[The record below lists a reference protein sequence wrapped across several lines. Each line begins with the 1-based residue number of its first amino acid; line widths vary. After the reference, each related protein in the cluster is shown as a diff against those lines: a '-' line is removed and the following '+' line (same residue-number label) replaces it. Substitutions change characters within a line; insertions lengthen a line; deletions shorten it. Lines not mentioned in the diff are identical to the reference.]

1 MRSAALIFACRSAVT
16 VVALLLAACGGDA
29 PRPETASTAT
39 PAPQREPSPMRI
51 VSLSP
56 AITRT
61 LLDLGLGG
69 AIVGRTPFCAGL
81 PDEVPA
87 VGSLFE
93 LDYEGLL
100 AAQPT
105 HVLVQPPA
113 EGIDPELERL
123 ARTRGWTL
131 RSWPLATIADVERLL
146 EDLSALLVDAARAK
160 ALPERDALDAAR
172 LAGARRAALW
182 LIRARG
188 PGPEAPRVALLYGRE
203 SFAAIGAGT
212 FLAEV
217 LEGIG
222 HRNAI
227 LGAGYPE
234 TTLEDVATLR
244 ADAIL
249 LLVDGT
255 DDGGEALERLRRA
268 APDTPIAAAP
278 LPDAFLP
285 SSALEGVA
293 LELNRLLAELG
304 AVGVEVNR

>member
-1 MRSAALIFACRSAVT
+1 MRV
-16 VVALLLAACGGDA
+16 
-29 PRPETASTAT
+29 
-39 PAPQREPSPMRI
+39 

-61 LLDLGLGG
+61 LIDLGLGSV
-69 AIVGRTPFCAGL
+69 IVGRTPFCEGL

-87 VGSLFE
+87 VGSLLE
-93 LDYEGLL
+93 LDYERLL
-100 AAQPT
+100 AVRPT

-113 EGIDPELERL
+113 GGLDPELERL
-123 ARTRGWTL
+123 ASTRGWTL
-131 RSWPLATIADVERLL
+131 RAWPLSTIADVERLL
-146 EDLSALLVDAARAK
+146 EDLSALFVDAARAK
-160 ALPERDALDAAR
+160 ALPERDGLDAAR

-182 LIRARG
+182 LLRARG
-188 PGPEAPRVALLYGRE
+188 PGPDAPRVALLYGRE
-203 SFAAIGAGT
+203 SFAAIGTGT
-212 FLAEV
+212 YLGEV

-227 LGAGYPE
+227 GGAGYPE
-234 TTLEDVATLR
+234 VTLEDVATLR

-249 LLVDGT
+249 LLVEDEG
-255 DDGGEALERLRRA
+255 DDGSAALERLRRA
-268 APDTPIAAAP
+268 AAGTPIGVAR